1 MLCKF
6 QSSLSSY
13 SNILSRRFLL
23 SCGGTKPQLVAG
35 LFHVKCLRIGFLIWL
50 LISTQLLMAPQ
61 VAILAET
68 LPTVAALKRE
78 NVIVHKQVVYKAA
91 NL

>member
-1 MLCKF
+1 
-6 QSSLSSY
+6 
-13 SNILSRRFLL
+13 
-23 SCGGTKPQLVAG
+23 
-35 LFHVKCLRIGFLIWL
+35 
-50 LISTQLLMAPQ
+50 MAPQ

-68 LPTVAALKRE
+68 LPTVAAFKRE